1 MLKRNFLFFSL
12 FVVAAACSKN
22 KLESK
27 PSIELKHMNGNEFLL
42 DTINQFIPDLVM
54 TIEYDDKEGDL
65 GGGTIT
71 YVRDRLNIIPIQ
83 DAASNDKADTIRSQ
97 LPEFPKT
104 STGEMEIRVP
114 GLFLQEDPDR
124 NDTMEF
130 KIYVQ
135 DVAGNVSDTITTPI
149 VVQSKP

>member
-1 MLKRNFLFFSL
+1 MALTSRVESFLVQQEFFPPAGSARA
-12 FVVAAACSKN
+12 FVDAGP
-22 KLESK
+22 L
-27 PSIELKHMNGNEFLL
+27 
-42 DTINQFIPDLVM
+42 QIPDLVM